1 MSEYFPDHH
10 SHTIVRIANT
20 ATVIDLA
27 KYPATVFVYFV
38 GNQFV
43 TRDAVIDAGIN
54 VVAGRQQGGQEEL
67 LLVHVN
73 GFITIRPSAIY
84 VERFRAGIDAEKNKK
99 TKDK

>member
-1 MSEYFPDHH
+1 MVGVDSPSEDKKERMAYQMQRL
-10 SHTIVRIANT
+10 VE
-20 ATVIDLA
+20 
-27 KYPATVFVYFV
+27 
-38 GNQFV
+38 
-43 TRDAVIDAGIN
+43 GI
-54 VVAGRQQGGQEEL
+54 GSQQGGQEEL